1 MSDTYRIIGSDLSPY
16 SVKVRSYFRYKEIP
30 HEWLQ
35 RGRHQEEFKKYARL
49 PLVPLVVTPE
59 LEAMQDSTPIIEAME
74 KRFPEPAL
82 DPQDG
87 AMRFLSALIEEY
99 SDEWGNK
106 HMFHY
111 RWAYEPDQISTAQ
124 RIARGMAPEGAP
136 SEQVDQIAAQVR
148 ERMVPRRSFVGSSD
162 ETKDQI
168 ESSLAR
174 LLQILEKHLENRTY
188 VLGERPSLADLGL
201 WCQLYECS
209 TDPTVGAILNDFTR
223 TLVWIEAMKYPQN
236 RGDFESWDDLSPTLE
251 RLLSEEIAGVFL
263 PWSMANAHAL
273 EAGEESFTV
282 ELEGRPFT
290 QGTQKYHARS
300 LAAIRAKYAAVED
313 RSALDPILER
323 TGCLDALAASAA

>member
-1 MSDTYRIIGSDLSPY
+1 
-16 SVKVRSYFRYKEIP
+16 
-30 HEWLQ
+30 
-35 RGRHQEEFKKYARL
+35 
-49 PLVPLVVTPE
+49 
-59 LEAMQDSTPIIEAME
+59 
-74 KRFPEPAL
+74 
-82 DPQDG
+82 
-87 AMRFLSALIEEY
+87 
-99 SDEWGNK
+99 
-106 HMFHY
+106 
-111 RWAYEPDQISTAQ
+111 
-124 RIARGMAPEGAP
+124 
-136 SEQVDQIAAQVR
+136 
-148 ERMVPRRSFVGSSD
+148 MVPRRSFVGSSD

-251 RLLSEEIAGVFL
+251 RLLSDEIAGIFL

-300 LAAIRAKYAAVED
+300 LAAIRAKYAAIQD